1 MMCKAFYLL
10 SITAESKRGLGTVQL
25 NKVKLY
31 PNIFCCSGSVIYS
44 CICKLRLHPPALQYK
59 NVTTKSYLISQTN
72 CSCQNIFSLVKCKCC
87 MVHIF
92 ATYSISLIK
101 YLHLSANMNHLRD
114 TYLIFLLKLKPAK

>member
-31 PNIFCCSGSVIYS
+31 PNIFSVVLVLLFTAVTCA
-44 CICKLRLHPPALQYK
+44 CIPPALQYK

-87 MVHIF
+87 MVPIF

-101 YLHLSANMNHLRD
+101 YLHLSANVSSPGYVFN
-114 TYLIFLLKLKPAK
+114 FLSKLKPAK